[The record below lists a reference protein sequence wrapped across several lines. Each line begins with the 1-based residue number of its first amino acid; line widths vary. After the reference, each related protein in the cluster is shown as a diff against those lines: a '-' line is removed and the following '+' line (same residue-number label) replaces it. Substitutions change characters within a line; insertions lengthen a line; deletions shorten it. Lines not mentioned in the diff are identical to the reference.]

1 MQTIIVGNDVQWTQ
15 IESRSV
21 RQSVCAKL
29 ARDKLTHCKILCR
42 TFDDSCCCTFV
53 NKNFVIPLSIIQLS
67 IEDDPKMQNMF
78 SDEIVGRYSFRLCCC
93 CWWAPLRT
101 TELDST
107 DSTLRYPRK
116 KIQIWECPGGI
127 IIKLMTKSEP

>member
-1 MQTIIVGNDVQWTQ
+1 MRRPCKRLSGNDVQWTHT
-15 IESRSV
+15 ESCSV

-67 IEDDPKMQNMF
+67 IEDDPKMQNVF

-93 CWWAPLRT
+93 CGLRSGR
-101 TELDST
+101 LDWTQPTQLCATFIREKNFKFGNALEVS
-107 DSTLRYPRK
+107 
-116 KIQIWECPGGI
+116 
-127 IIKLMTKSEP
+127 